1 MGRKIFISESQLKQ
15 LFEVNILMES
25 IFEVESLDEF
35 KEKLKN
41 GVKKMLLMGVA
52 VSTIFTI
59 VNAYCENK
67 GVDKEVA
74 SEVIETIVNDNKSE
88 EPVVKINKENNDWDL
103 ASSNVMATVY
113 NAVPSQCDGDCRHTA
128 SMFRLNLNNVLSHRI
143 IAMER
148 TFMQK
153 LGLKYGD
160 VVKIEGTG
168 KWDGVWQVQDLMNKR
183 FKGKEKIDILV
194 PNEVK
199 QGKWDGVKLYILKD
213 KNLTDKYKENMAP
226 QAKNNK

>member
-41 GVKKMLLMGVA
+41 GVKKMVLMGVA
-52 VSTIFTI
+52 ISTIFTI
-59 VNAYCENK
+59 VNTYCENK

-74 SEVIETIVNDNKSE
+74 SEVIETVVNDNKSE
-88 EPVVKINKENNDWDL
+88 EPVVNTNKENNDWDL
-103 ASSNVMATVY
+103 ASNNVIATVY
-113 NAVPSQCDGDCRHTA
+113 NAVPSQCDGDCKHTA

-213 KNLTDKYKENMAP
+213 KNLTNKYKENMAP
-226 QAKNNK
+226 QAKK

>member
-213 KNLTDKYKENMAP
+213 KNLTNKYKENMAP
-226 QAKNNK
+226 QAKK

>member
-41 GVKKMLLMGVA
+41 GVKKMVLMGA
-52 VSTIFTI
+52 AISTIFTI
-59 VNAYCENK
+59 VNTYCENK

-74 SEVIETIVNDNKSE
+74 SEVIETVVNDNKSE
-88 EPVVKINKENNDWDL
+88 GPVVNTNKENNDWDL
-103 ASSNVMATVY
+103 ASNNVIATVY
-113 NAVPSQCDGDCRHTA
+113 NAVPSQCDGDCKHTA

-213 KNLTDKYKENMAP
+213 KNLTNKYKENMAP
-226 QAKNNK
+226 QAKK